1 MSDLYKIILVDDED
15 EVRERIS
22 SKISAESG
30 FEVVGTAGNGY
41 DALELIEKYV
51 PHVVLTDIKMPY
63 IDGIELA
70 RIIRR
75 DWPTIKIGFIT
86 GYDQFDYAREAVQL
100 GACTYLTKPLT
111 QDDISSCLVSLKQD
125 LDTEYTENYNRERI
139 AQRYQQYLPLLVDNW
154 FVSVLASGKAAN
166 PDDIAQ
172 LRQYGVSLDDS
183 AYIAA
188 CIRVERDV
196 EHWGI
201 IEFEKLKLSV
211 RSRLDSTLAQYE
223 FEYHS
228 FAFQTN
234 LVYIIKEK
242 GADFGQE
249 TELIFNKMIRT
260 TAHYLSVNIDIGVS
274 LNHSGFPE
282 LGSAYGEAEAA
293 LSASKF
299 GTDSR
304 VFFFGETVDREA
316 RPAIFR
322 DADARNVEHLLRY
335 ASEDEILDF
344 LGELKNAAVQD
355 ARSSGALNLYALNL
369 AGIVANYAAS
379 TGTDINEI
387 AGGDILDILPTL
399 RSFDSLFAWMLAA
412 VRKTREHSLASRSC
426 NARRML
432 EQAEAYIQT
441 HFDDPKLTMESV
453 CEEMGISISYLS
465 QLFKK
470 HRETTF
476 VKFLTSIRMEKAIDR
491 LKNSG
496 DRIVEI
502 AAQCGYQDVYYFS
515 HSFKKYTGVPP
526 KKYRDETL

>member
-15 EVRERIS
+15 EVRGRIS

-196 EHWGI
+196 EH
-201 IEFEKLKLSV
+201 
-211 RSRLDSTLAQYE
+211 
-223 FEYHS
+223 
-228 FAFQTN
+228 
-234 LVYIIKEK
+234 
-242 GADFGQE
+242 
-249 TELIFNKMIRT
+249 
-260 TAHYLSVNIDIGVS
+260 
-274 LNHSGFPE
+274 
-282 LGSAYGEAEAA
+282 
-293 LSASKF
+293 
-299 GTDSR
+299 
-304 VFFFGETVDREA
+304 
-316 RPAIFR
+316 
-322 DADARNVEHLLRY
+322 
-335 ASEDEILDF
+335 
-344 LGELKNAAVQD
+344 
-355 ARSSGALNLYALNL
+355 
-369 AGIVANYAAS
+369 
-379 TGTDINEI
+379 
-387 AGGDILDILPTL
+387 
-399 RSFDSLFAWMLAA
+399 
-412 VRKTREHSLASRSC
+412 
-426 NARRML
+426 
-432 EQAEAYIQT
+432 
-441 HFDDPKLTMESV
+441 
-453 CEEMGISISYLS
+453 
-465 QLFKK
+465 
-470 HRETTF
+470 
-476 VKFLTSIRMEKAIDR
+476 
-491 LKNSG
+491 
-496 DRIVEI
+496 
-502 AAQCGYQDVYYFS
+502 
-515 HSFKKYTGVPP
+515 
-526 KKYRDETL
+526 

>member
-1 MSDLYKIILVDDED
+1 MPDLYKIILVDDED
-15 EVRERIS
+15 EVRGRIS

-41 DALELIEKYV
+41 DALELIEKCA

-86 GYDQFDYAREAVQL
+86 GYDQFDYAREAIQL
-100 GACTYLTKPLT
+100 NACTYLTKPLT
-111 QDDISSCLVSLKQD
+111 QDDISRCLDALKKD
-125 LDTEYTENYNRERI
+125 LDTEYEENYSRELI
-139 AQRYQQYLPLLVDNW
+139 EQRYQQNLPLLVDNW
-154 FVSVLASGKAAN
+154 FVSVLSSGKAAN
-166 PDDIAQ
+166 PEDITQ

-188 CIRVERDV
+188 CVRVERDAG
-196 EHWGI
+196 HWGI

-223 FEYHS
+223 FEYQS
-228 FAFQTN
+228 FAFQTS

-242 GADFGQE
+242 GADFARE

-260 TAHYLSVNIDIGVS
+260 TEHFLSVSIDIGVS
-274 LNHSGFPE
+274 LGHRGFAE
-282 LGSAYGEAEAA
+282 LGTAYGEAEAA
-293 LSASKF
+293 LATSKF

-304 VFFFGETVDREA
+304 VFFFGETEDRDS
-316 RPAIFR
+316 RPAVFR
-322 DADARNVEHLLRY
+322 DADARNLEHLLKY
-335 ASEDEILDF
+335 AGEEEIQEF
-344 LGELKNAAVQD
+344 LESLKEAALRE
-355 ARSSGALNLYALNL
+355 AGSSGALNLYALNL

-379 TGTDINEI
+379 TGTDINEV

-399 RSFDSLFAWMLAA
+399 RSFDQLFAWMLAA
-412 VRKTREHSLASRSC
+412 VRKTRERSLASRSS
-426 NARRML
+426 NAQRML
-432 EQAEAYIQT
+432 EQAVAYIQT

-470 HRETTF
+470 YRETTF

-496 DRIVEI
+496 DRIVEV

-526 KKYRDETL
+526 KKYREDAV